1 MSDKQALRIAL
12 VGRPNTGKSTLFNR
26 LTGLNQKVGNY
37 PGVTMERT
45 TGLSKWAPGVLAEVI
60 DLPGIY
66 SLHASSTDEEVVM
79 QALLQ
84 EDPAEKMDRVIGLA
98 DGTNLKTCLFVFSQ
112 VLDLG
117 IPAVLAVTMVDEME
131 RRGMDLKVAELSA
144 TLGCQVVLVNARTG
158 EGLDSLRHAVL
169 NARPSQKTPF
179 FQPGGLH
186 LRWLAQIQATQ
197 QMAIPYRAWLY
208 GLNHE
213 KDAET
218 IHSESG
224 KPPQRART
232 DEAIQRYRQVNQW
245 LREFFIVD
253 PVKDRRWTTR
263 VDRVVVHPFWGSM
276 VLFGLLFLLFQGL
289 FYGAEGPMNF
299 IDDQFAALSGWL
311 TEYLTSGFFT
321 HLLTKGVLPGI
332 AGVLI
337 FIPQIALL
345 FAFIALLEESGYMA
359 RVVFIMDRFMRPF
372 GLSGKSVVPMVS
384 GTACAIPAIM
394 STRNMENPRE
404 RLLAIAVTPLITCS
418 ARLPVYALLIGLVI
432 PDQSFLGMNA
442 RGVVLLGLYV
452 LGFAAALGGSA
463 LLNRFLPARK
473 SPAFLLEMPPYRLPQ
488 FRNVAT
494 AVWNRTKSFV
504 TEAGKII
511 LAISVVLWFFASF
524 GPDKTPD
531 FTQHH
536 EPITIETSY
545 IGHLGKAIEPVMQPL
560 GFDWKVSVAVLSSFV
575 AREVFVGTMATLYS
589 VDDEDSATIRAQM
602 ARQVDP
608 KTGQPYFTLAVGV
621 SLLLFYAFA
630 MQCMSTFAV
639 VARETRSYTFAIIQ
653 FIALGALAYGA
664 AWLAY
669 VLLL

>member
-45 TGLSKWAPGVLAEVI
+45 MGLSKWAPGVLAEVI

-79 QALLQ
+79 NALFQ
-84 EDPAEKMDRVIGLA
+84 EDPAEKIDRVIGLA

-117 IPAVLAVTMVDEME
+117 LPAVLAVTMVDEME
-131 RRGMDLKVAELSA
+131 RRGMELKGSDLSEE
-144 TLGCQVVLVNARTG
+144 LGCAVVLVNTRTG
-158 EGLDSLRHAVL
+158 EGLQALRQAVL
-169 NARPSQKTPF
+169 EAEPSQKTPF
-179 FQPGGLH
+179 FQPGGVHLH
-186 LRWLAQIQATQ
+186 WLAQVQAAKQLAT
-197 QMAIPYRAWLY
+197 PYRAWLW
-208 GLNHE
+208 GLNQTE
-213 KDAET
+213 DAET
-218 IHSESG
+218 IHAESG
-224 KPPQRART
+224 RPPQRART

-245 LREFFIVD
+245 LRRFFIAD
-253 PVKDRRWTTR
+253 PVKDRRWTAR
-263 VDRVVVHPFWGSM
+263 IDRVVVHPIWGSFI
-276 VLFGLLFLLFQGL
+276 LFGLLFLLFQGL
-289 FYGAEGPMNF
+289 FYGSEGPMNF

-311 TEYLTSGFFT
+311 TDHLASGFFS
-321 HLLTKGVLPGI
+321 HLLTKGVIPGI

-345 FAFIALLEESGYMA
+345 FAFISLLEESGYMA

-394 STRNMENPRE
+394 STRNMENGRE

-432 PDQSFLGMNA
+432 PDHSFLGMNI

-452 LGFAAALGGSA
+452 LGFVAALGGSA
-463 LLNRFLPARK
+463 LLNRFMPRK
-473 SPAFLLEMPPYRLPQ
+473 KTPAFLLEMPPYRLPIG
-488 FRNVAT
+488 RNVLY

-511 LAISVVLWFFASF
+511 LAISIVLWFFASF
-524 GPDKTPD
+524 GPDRKPD
-531 FTQHH
+531 FTQDHA
-536 EPITIETSY
+536 PMAIEESY
-545 IGHLGKAIEPVMQPL
+545 IGHMGMAIEPIMAPL

-639 VARETRSYTFAIIQ
+639 VARETQSYQFAVIQ
-653 FIALGALAYGA
+653 FIVLGLLAYGV
-664 AWLAY
+664 AWIAY
-669 VLLL
+669 VLLS